1 MADFKYE
8 VKETIGVISEGKSN
22 KKELRLISW
31 NDKPEK
37 YDIRDWW
44 TDKDGNEKMG
54 KGITFTKEELLKLVE
69 LIKGMED

>member
-8 VKETIGVISEGKSN
+8 VKETIGVISEGNTS

-31 NDKPEK
+31 NDKEPK

-44 TDKDGNEKMG
+44 QDKNGNEKMG
-54 KGITFTKEELLKLVE
+54 KGVTFTKDELKELAK
-69 LIKGMED
+69 LIKSIK